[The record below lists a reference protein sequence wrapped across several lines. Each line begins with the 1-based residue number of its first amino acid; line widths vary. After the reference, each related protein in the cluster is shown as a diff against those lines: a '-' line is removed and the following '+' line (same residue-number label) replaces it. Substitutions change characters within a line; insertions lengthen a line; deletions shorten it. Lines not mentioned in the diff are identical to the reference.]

1 MADDAASLDI
11 VIRTR
16 AELDGAQ
23 EAEAQLDQ
31 ILAQAG
37 EPGIAGDPGT
47 LFDDGSPGPAGAA
60 GEPGIAGSREM
71 ESQTEA
77 MQAVGTRLQAAL
89 TQNGQATVALLDRTL
104 ALVEEQTRQFA
115 EVERR
120 IEQLTTQIKG
130 LKNP

>member
-23 EAEAQLDQ
+23 AAEAQLDQ
-31 ILAQAG
+31 ILAKAN
-37 EPGIAGDPGT
+37 DPGA
-47 LFDDGSPGPAGAA
+47 DDASNPVGDGNPGPGGATN
-60 GEPGIAGSREM
+60 EPEAANTRGV
-71 ESQTEA
+71 ESQAEA
-77 MQAVGTRLQAAL
+77 MQAAGTRLQMAL
-89 TQNGQATVALLDRTL
+89 EQNGQAVVALLNRTL
-104 ALVEEQTRQFA
+104 ALVEQQTRQFA

>member
-1 MADDAASLDI
+1 MAEDAASLDI

-23 EAEAQLDQ
+23 AAEAQLDE
-31 ILAQAG
+31 IIAKAG
-37 EPGIAGDPGT
+37 GPSAGDGGGQ
-47 LFDDGSPGPAGAA
+47 FHGGNPGPDGAVGDAGDTSTRVLESQAEAMGAA
-60 GEPGIAGSREM
+60 
-71 ESQTEA
+71 
-77 MQAVGTRLQAAL
+77 GTRLQAAL
-89 TQNGQATVALLDRTL
+89 EQNGQATVALLNRTL

-120 IEQLTTQIKG
+120 LEQLAGQIKG